1 MSHVVT
7 LVDFY
12 MPEVEENLEETA
24 HYKAQIAETK
34 EALAQ
39 SQGGNSFALRL
50 ILNQLQSK
58 VNPLDR
64 AADCEI
70 GELMAPFCE
79 NTEDPE
85 YLEFIDQTDDLKR
98 DYDRDTIDCIQLPD
112 GTIVPEYDYRLCEK
126 YRIKDGKVYQVKA
139 GQLGHEK
146 RTKKAKKMRALT
158 NYPAKRFYLSLE
170 RYAEEHCGYT
180 YDRECN
186 AYGYYSNPN
195 AYWDWYSIGGRWP
208 FQFLVKETAERITG
222 ERSWDDEDTECKAPE
237 GYVWVCGARKKDIAW
252 ELMKECELQNARK
265 TYALLAHAFN
275 SGEVPKD
282 CPWWRITEDG
292 VFSFLTQLY
301 FKGESE
307 EEYLRRN
314 GLAAEQRMLPGAYSF
329 IRDGEWNAKGDMGWW
344 GISSND
350 KEPKTWRQMMA
361 DYIDSIPDDHFIV
374 GIDCHI

>member
-1 MSHVVT
+1 MSHFVT
-7 LVDFY
+7 LVNFY

-24 HYKAQIAETK
+24 HHKAQIAEAK

-39 SQGGNSFALRL
+39 SRGGNSFALRL

-146 RTKKAKKMRALT
+146 RTKKAKKMHALT
-158 NYPAKRFYLSLE
+158 NYTVKRFYLSLE
-170 RYAEEHCGYT
+170 RYAEEHCSYT

-208 FQFLVKETAERITG
+208 FQFLVEETAERITG

-265 TYALLAHAFN
+265 TYALLVHAFN